1 MINFRFHI
9 VSLTAV
15 LLALGIGLMLGTTF
29 LDQATVDALRDRQ
42 ETLEADVSRANERNE
57 DQAAVIEANEREAE
71 AFYDQIGERLFDGI
85 LTGEPVLVIAT
96 RGIEQDTVDQVMA
109 SIGAA
114 DARLLGTWW
123 LTERMRLDDDGEVG
137 DMGDALQLSTTD
149 PARLRASLANQLAD
163 VLVSATD
170 VEEAP
175 GAAPG
180 ESELEAANDG
190 AEPAVLRRL
199 VEDGFVDYQMPD
211 DAEQDVVALPSS
223 GLRVVIVSGPE
234 ASVPPSELMV
244 PVLIDFSANGPVP
257 AVAVEPSIV
266 IDEQSEESPID
277 SLVIDVRGDD
287 DLVDRVS
294 TVDDIDRAAGL
305 AATVLATAD
314 ADPGAPV
321 VGHYG
326 LGAGTRLLPEPPG
339 AGE

>member
-42 ETLEADVSRANERNE
+42 EDLEADVSRANERNE
-57 DQAAVIEANEREAE
+57 DQAGVIGANEREAE
-71 AFYDQIGERLFDGI
+71 AFYEQIGERLFDGI
-85 LTGEPVLVIAT
+85 LTDEPVLVIAT

-123 LTERMRLDDDGEVG
+123 FTERMRLDDDGEVG

-149 PARLRASLANQLAD
+149 PGRLRSSLANQLAD

-170 VEEAP
+170 VPE
-175 GAAPG
+175 GAG
-180 ESELEAANDG
+180 ESELGSADG
-190 AEPAVLRRL
+190 GTEPAVVRRL
-199 VEDGFVDYQMPD
+199 VEAGFVDYQMPD
-211 DAEQDVVALPSS
+211 DAEQDVVTLPSS

-234 ASVPPSELMV
+234 ASVPPSDLMV
-244 PVLIDFSANGPVP
+244 PILIDFSASGPVP

-266 IDEQSEESPID
+266 LDDESEENPID

-294 TVDDIDRAAGL
+294 TVDDIDGAAGL

-314 ADPGAPV
+314 ADPGDPII
-321 VGHYG
+321 GHYG
-326 LGAGTRLLPEPPG
+326 LGAGARLLPQPPG